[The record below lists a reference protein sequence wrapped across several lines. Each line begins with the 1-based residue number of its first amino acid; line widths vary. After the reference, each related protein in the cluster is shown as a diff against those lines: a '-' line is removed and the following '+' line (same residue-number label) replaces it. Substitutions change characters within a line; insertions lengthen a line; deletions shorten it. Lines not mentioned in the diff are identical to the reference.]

1 MYNESKSGKDLID
14 MKKFDVVFKTLA
26 DVQKFVNIVNRYSYD
41 VDLTSGKYVVDA
53 KSIMGIFSL
62 DLSKPIT
69 IELHSDDTA
78 ALENELKS
86 FKA

>member
-1 MYNESKSGKDLID
+1 
-14 MKKFDVVFKTLA
+14 MKKFDVMFKTLP

-41 VDLTSGKYVVDA
+41 VDLKSGKYVVDA

-62 DLSKPIT
+62 DLSKPISL
-69 IELHSDDTA
+69 ELHSDDTA
-78 ALENELKS
+78 ALEEELKD